1 VPRTLLRTLGF
12 GSILTC
18 PGTPSRNDRFLRFA
32 ASTPRR
38 LLTSA
43 IARAVIPASTRAKLE
58 ARPAPNAKTAKTEA
72 PLRVCLF
79 DLMRPRR
86 ALTGAGRMRQEGP
99 RWLVARASGTR
110 NYAQQHGVLIRS
122 TVYLSVKTRID
133 DLPLVRVSTL
143 VANGYIGRDAMT
155 ALVRFADDGVE
166 YVVSVRIRP
175 FPNGGFWAMF
185 VCPRCDGGAQRL
197 RLLEDTPACGK
208 CVRATGLR
216 YRVESTPTKDRHLL
230 TAPKRIDR
238 LNRDKP
244 ARVNPRPGRKLDRR
258 APIEA
263 ALKRS
268 LLVARQRGVAEFEK
282 KLVDP

>member
-1 VPRTLLRTLGF
+1 
-12 GSILTC
+12 
-18 PGTPSRNDRFLRFA
+18 
-32 ASTPRR
+32 
-38 LLTSA
+38 
-43 IARAVIPASTRAKLE
+43 
-58 ARPAPNAKTAKTEA
+58 
-72 PLRVCLF
+72 
-79 DLMRPRR
+79 
-86 ALTGAGRMRQEGP
+86 
-99 RWLVARASGTR
+99 LVARASGTR